1 MINIR
6 TLGLKGSVGIKYKD
20 DICTELCLKLWFES
34 DYCFRNVTESGW
46 FWKRLSR
53 NKVSNNHFLKSVQ
66 KQPYTD
72 VLQGVKVKL
81 NNSKTPMLESLFN
94 KADKETPT
102 QVFSCE
108 YCEIFINTYFAEH
121 WRTAVSVCCICFSQ
135 LVILMHH
142 FWEKKYFES
151 KNENKKSV

>member
-108 YCEIFINTYFAEH
+108 YCEIFINSFLY
-121 WRTAVSVCCICFSQ
+121 RTPPVAGCSCQFDKVTVQYWASADLLLLI
-135 LVILMHH
+135 
-142 FWEKKYFES
+142 
-151 KNENKKSV
+151 